1 MLPIDIQPIGNEL
14 ALKWEDGTESFLSLE
29 FLRRQCPCAGCRGEV
44 DVMGQLHKGPK
55 KPLSPASFQLR
66 GLTRIGTYAI
76 QPTWGDGHMS
86 GIYSFDY
93 LRQLAEA
100 QSK

>member
-1 MLPIDIQPIGNEL
+1 MLPVDIQSIGNEL
-14 ALKWEDGTESFLSLE
+14 ALKWDDGSESFLSLE
-29 FLRRQCPCAGCRGEV
+29 HLRRQCPCAGCRGEV
-44 DVMGQLHKGPK
+44 DVMGQLHKPPP
-55 KPLSPASFQLR
+55 KPLSPLAFQLR
-66 GLTRIGTYAI
+66 SLARIGTYAI

-93 LRQLAEA
+93 LRQLAES